1 MKRIKRVPLRRAGKS
16 VTDPRRQRTG
26 ASPTEMSDDEIREC
40 LLAAVEGMR
49 GVEIEDVFPAGT
61 ARVEVH
67 R

>member
-1 MKRIKRVPLRRAGKS
+1 MKRMKRAPLRRAGRS
-16 VTDPRRQRTG
+16 ITGPHRQRIG
-26 ASPTEMSDDEIREC
+26 ASPPEMSDDEIREC
-40 LLAAVEGMR
+40 LMAAVEGMR